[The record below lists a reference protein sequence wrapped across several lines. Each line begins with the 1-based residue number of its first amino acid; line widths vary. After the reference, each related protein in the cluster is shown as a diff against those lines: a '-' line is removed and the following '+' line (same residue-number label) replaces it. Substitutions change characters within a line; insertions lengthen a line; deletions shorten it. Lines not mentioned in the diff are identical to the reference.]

1 MIELTKL
8 NGKTVTVNAEAILT
22 VEETPDT
29 VVSLNTGVKLLVKES
44 RKEITERVILY
55 KKEIFK
61 GIL

>member
-8 NGKTVTVNAEAILT
+8 NGKTVMVNAEAILT

-55 KKEIFK
+55 KKEILK